1 MPAPTTANIRA
12 MYGQDAVIVRKGGY
26 ALVHLDKP
34 TPELRRQRSR
44 EFKAE
49 TFFCADC
56 PLCAVL
62 QKSGVVVF
70 DDRVFE
76 TEEAI

>member
-12 MYGQDAVIVRKGGY
+12 LYGKDAVIVRKGGY

-44 EFKAE
+44 EFKPE

-56 PLCAVL
+56 PLCQML
-62 QKSGVVVF
+62 QTSGVVVF
-70 DDRVFE
+70 DDRVY
-76 TEEAI
+76 EEAEA